1 MKQKIISFKSY
12 FFGQSIDMSNPQ
24 QNEISNEIEQIKRKI
39 NSLQDRL
46 IETEIRNE
54 IESKEK

>member
-1 MKQKIISFKSY
+1 
-12 FFGQSIDMSNPQ
+12 MSNPQ

-39 NSLQDRL
+39 NSLQDIL